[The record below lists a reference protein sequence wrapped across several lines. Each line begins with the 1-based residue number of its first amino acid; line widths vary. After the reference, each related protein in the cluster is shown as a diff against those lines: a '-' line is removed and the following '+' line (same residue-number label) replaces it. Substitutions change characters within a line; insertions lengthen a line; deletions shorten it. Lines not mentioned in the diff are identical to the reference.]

1 MVRIDSLRK
10 VAAPSLSLLQTDYK
24 VTEKTNEPQRTRS
37 DPMVEGVYG
46 ILCVRSYSSQ

>member
-24 VTEKTNEPQRTRS
+24 VTERTKEN
-37 DPMVEGVYG
+37 DEFFFTAEYAEGAE
-46 ILCVRSYSSQ
+46 